1 MADKSTPKNVLEDL
15 VTYKLDE
22 LMQATDMCTCDRCR
36 ADVLAIVL
44 NKLPSRYVSSNNGDI
59 YARFQSL
66 DFQMQ
71 ANITTAILN
80 AIDVVKKTPH
90 HERSKF

>member
-22 LMQATDMCTCDRCR
+22 LMKTTSMCTCERCR

-66 DFQMQ
+66 DYQMQ
-71 ANITTAILN
+71 ANITTAILK
-80 AIDVVKKTPH
+80 AIEVVKKIPH

>member
-1 MADKSTPKNVLEDL
+1 MTNKSTPKNILEDL

-22 LMQATDMCTCDRCR
+22 LMQAADMCSCDRCR
-36 ADVLAIVL
+36 ADVLAFAL

-80 AIDVVKKTPH
+80 AIEVVKKTPH
-90 HERSKF
+90 HERGQF

>member
-1 MADKSTPKNVLEDL
+1 MTNKSTPKNILEDL
-15 VTYKLDE
+15 VTYRLDE
-22 LMQATDMCTCDRCR
+22 LMQAADMCTCDRCR
-36 ADVLAIVL
+36 ADVLAFAL

-90 HERSKF
+90 HERGQF